1 MCPAST
7 KSIERP
13 KLAIPLPSDPVIR
26 DAIIQKYFSLEEW
39 EGKYQNMSGEMKA
52 ISDYTGL
59 SFDEVMDQ
67 PYSLFLLYQKD
78 AWMYNNMRSESG
90 RKFMKDLIRLQ
101 TTSADLQAV
110 HAFKGGVMT

>member
-110 HAFKGGVMT
+110 HAFKGGVTT

>member
-1 MCPAST
+1 
-7 KSIERP
+7 
-13 KLAIPLPSDPVIR
+13 
-26 DAIIQKYFSLEEW
+26 
-39 EGKYQNMSGEMKA
+39 MSGEMKA

-110 HAFKGGVMT
+110 HAFKGGVTT

>member
-1 MCPAST
+1 
-7 KSIERP
+7 
-13 KLAIPLPSDPVIR
+13 
-26 DAIIQKYFSLEEW
+26 
-39 EGKYQNMSGEMKA
+39 MSGEMKA